1 MPATISIENFR
12 FDDARLADRLEAE
25 IKELKSRLRYED
37 SVKERRFLQDE
48 IDDIE
53 AILCRMCC

>member
-12 FDDARLADRLEAE
+12 FDDAHLADRLEAE
-25 IKELKSRLRYED
+25 VKELKSKLRHED
-37 SVKERRFLQDE
+37 SPKERRFLRDE